1 VADHRADIFSL
12 GAVLH
17 EMLTGRRAFP
27 GTSPAE
33 LISSILPDEPPLPS
47 ESDPRIPKAL
57 DLIVQHCL
65 EKNPD
70 ERFQS
75 ARDLAF
81 HLDSLGGSVT
91 QRGAIEPLPER
102 RRWPRL
108 VLLGLAALLLLGLV
122 LLDTRTGRATTVL
135 PALAQGLSLSADE
148 RWVTYIEPH
157 AEADVW
163 MATLPH

>member
-1 VADHRADIFSL
+1 LHIFSL
-12 GAVLH
+12 GAVLF
-17 EMLTGRRAFP
+17 EMLTGHRAFP

-33 LISSILPDEPPLPS
+33 LISAILRDEPPAPS

-57 DLIVQHCL
+57 DLIVLHCL

-91 QRGAIEPLPER
+91 QRGAVPLPEGRGTPAWLRDSR
-102 RRWPRL
+102 RLIVAQSDRI
-108 VLLGLAALLLLGLV
+108 V
-122 LLDTRTGRATTVL
+122 LLDTVTGRASPLLDV
-135 PALAQGLSLSADE
+135 AAQGPSVSRDD
-148 RWVTYIEPH
+148 RSVSYIEPH
-157 AEADVW
+157 LDADVW
-163 MATLPH
+163 MATLGR